1 MDSRGA
7 VELRAATASPN
18 VMLHEQ
24 VTQIMSQAHNLQE
37 GLDQVRALLAREDR
51 GWGLFGE
58 LGSEDD
64 GMSLDDLK
72 NWSNKIRPSR
82 IGAPWIGRGFRLR
95 QTFIW
100 QDNIRYG
107 GIPEAKQGRKSVQ
120 AYIDLP
126 QNQEAFFSHSAHM
139 RREGCLY
146 HDGLAVWIGEDTTK
160 ELQAIPLAEITDI
173 FRNPKQRSQ
182 IWAFKR
188 EWSERNPT
196 DPNPKR
202 MVRWYFTN
210 RAWANRVDSI
220 TNSGNQDEEVSKT
233 HRAFFMTPNTME
245 GYALGSPDAIAAFIW
260 NSIAR
265 DAYMDGVTMNS
276 AMATFAFKAS
286 VGRQTGADAAN
297 LKFASPNGAG
307 STAITGATND
317 LTAMPTAG
325 KGYDFQNL
333 RSLTAVIAASLDV
346 SNIALTAD
354 VALSGGGYGSAS
366 TLDTP
371 TRLAM
376 ESRRLEHSELDVEVL
391 KWMGAPDPTAYFRKL
406 TDPTEVFREAQALL
420 LLWSSGL
427 YATGPIEKRLSELM
441 QIIGNTVPDGV
452 LIPNNEH
459 SWERSDIDPSAT
471 MAASI
476 SKDGKPTPSQSTT
489 STTGKPNA
497 TPVGQGKN
505 SPAGKGLPAND
516 IRTEFLQR
524 LEKFGQMIEEMEALS
539 QRAIAA

>member
-7 VELRAATASPN
+7 VVLREATASPN

-24 VTQIMSQAHNLQE
+24 VRQIMGKAANLEE
-37 GLDQVRALLAREDR
+37 GLAQVQALLQREDR
-51 GWGLFGE
+51 NWTLLGE
-58 LGSEDD
+58 LGQPEE
-64 GMSLDDLK
+64 GMALSDLK

-107 GIPEAKQGRKSVQ
+107 GIEDPKQGKKNVQ
-120 AYIDLP
+120 KLIDLP
-126 QNQEAFFSHSAHM
+126 QNQEAFFSHSAHI

-146 HDGLAVWIGEDTTK
+146 HDGLAVWIGEDTTN

-188 EWSERNPT
+188 EWSERKPT
-196 DPNPKR
+196 DPKPEK

-210 RAWANRVDSI
+210 AAWANKVSTI
-220 TNSGNQDEEVSKT
+220 TNGSGQDEEVSQT

-245 GYALGSPDAIAAFIW
+245 GYALGSPDAIAAYIW

-265 DAYMDGVTMNS
+265 DAYMDGVTVTS
-276 AMATFAFKAS
+276 AMATIIYKAS
-286 VGRQTGADAAN
+286 ATSKAGADAVN

-307 STAITGATND
+307 STAITGGANE
-317 LTAMPTAG
+317 LNAMPTAG

-376 ESRRLEHSELDVEVL
+376 ESRRLEHVELDVEVL
-391 KWMGAPDPTAYFRKL
+391 KWMGVADPTAYFRKL
-406 TDPTEVFREAQALL
+406 TDPVAVFREAQALL
-420 LLWSSGL
+420 LLWASGL
-427 YATGPIEKRLSELM
+427 YATGPLEERLSELM
-441 QIIGNTVPDGV
+441 EIVGNTVPKGV
-452 LIPNNEH
+452 LIPNNAK
-459 SWERSDIDPSAT
+459 SWERNDIDPKDNPDA
-471 MAASI
+471 AAS
-476 SKDGKPTPSQSTT
+476 STA
-489 STTGKPNA
+489 GKPNA
-497 TPVGQGKN
+497 TPNGQGQN
-505 SPAGKGLPAND
+505 SAAGRGLDAND
-516 IRTEFLQR
+516 VRTEFLKQM
-524 LEKFGQMIEEMEALS
+524 EAFGTMLDEMEARMG
-539 QRAIAA
+539 QIAA